1 MLQTRYYFEKEFIQ
15 FYKILSQYP
24 YHLKRYHKGDYL
36 VKAGDLFDFNHY
48 ILSGLIKVSVLH
60 DSGDEKIIAYF
71 GPHSI
76 YPIIAN
82 EKPFILESSIL
93 VQALSDCE
101 TMAFTFATTRKIMTD
116 HPEVSIAMIDHYC
129 KFTNYLFFQ
138 ETTQTYEPLM
148 TRVCNMLYIYLENF
162 NSNDFDLTQ
171 SDLASSIGATRT
183 AVVKVLKNLRDEKI
197 IETGRNKITIINKDQ
212 LINHCSLLTLKE

>member
-15 FYKILSQYP
+15 FYPILSNYP

-48 ILSGLIKVSVLH
+48 LLSGLIKVSVLH
-60 DSGDEKIIAYF
+60 ESGDDKIIAYF

-93 VQALSDCE
+93 VQALSDVE
-101 TMAFTFATTRKIMTD
+101 TMAFSFATTREIMCE
-116 HPEVSIAMIDHYC
+116 HPEISMAMIDHYC

-138 ETTQTYEPLM
+138 ETTQTYEPLI

-162 NSNDFDLTQ
+162 HSPHFDLTQ
-171 SDLASSIGATRT
+171 SDLASSIGATRA
-183 AVVKVLKNLRDEKI
+183 AVVKVLKKLRDEKI
-197 IETGRNKITIINKDQ
+197 IQTSRTQITITDKDK
-212 LINHCSLLTLKE
+212 LIHYCSVLTIKE